1 MSGKIRQISYASS
14 EEDDES
20 NYSQDGL
27 DHSDNSTIRDTEN
40 PPAATSDELGAL
52 ETTSE
57 EEQSLSDDDD
67 SSVEDDLPTMLMN
80 LKDKIAKEL
89 VCAINRARSTESQ
102 HPEPSNDAESSDL
115 ETKLAE
121 MERSRDYEI
130 DRAGLYKVR
139 VKELT
144 KINESLVKEKNDL
157 TTKVNTLTAEIK
169 AARAKVMEIFG

>member
-1 MSGKIRQISYASS
+1 MPGQERQPSYASS
-14 EEDDES
+14 DGRS
-20 NYSQDGL
+20 IYSQSELEDG
-27 DHSDNSTIRDTEN
+27 DHSTIGDTEN

-57 EEQSLSDDDD
+57 KQQSLSDDDD
-67 SSVEDDLPTMLMN
+67 SSIEDDLPTMLMN
-80 LKDKIAKEL
+80 LKDKFAKKL
-89 VCAINRARSTESQ
+89 VYAIDRARSMES

-121 MERSRDYEI
+121 IERSRDYEI
-130 DRAGLYKVR
+130 DRKGLYKVR

-157 TTKVNTLTAEIK
+157 TAKVNTLREK
-169 AARAKVMEIFG
+169 AMEIFG